1 MGRAQQERRKLYVDG
16 IERQRSR
23 NLVHHKAAFLL
34 KGTAAQPHL
43 QSCVGIEER
52 VDAQCQR
59 RECDMIIVES
69 AFLRTL
75 KVVVIGEGSFTP
87 VERAHLILV
96 LGKVDKYGGN
106 VRTSE
111 SDSHLQRVARH
122 VHRDVG
128 MVGMQP
134 LEGYAPYGFA
144 LRGVF
149 GDSVAKAHVN
159 VGTRKTQ
166 RAERNIRI
174 GKPYSTGTEAQA
186 PHPTANTGGRY
197 ELCRIDLGVQQFHA
211 LHVNPLIEE
220 RHKLNASHKKAGIGN
235 GVGHALERVVR
246 LCGKEAVHTKVERE
260 T

>member
-1 MGRAQQERRKLYVDG
+1 
-16 IERQRSR
+16 
-23 NLVHHKAAFLL
+23 
-34 KGTAAQPHL
+34 
-43 QSCVGIEER
+43 
-52 VDAQCQR
+52 
-59 RECDMIIVES
+59 MIIVES
-69 AFLRTL
+69 AFLWTL
-75 KVVVIGEGSFTP
+75 KVVIIGKGSFTP

-106 VRTSE
+106 VRTFK

-134 LEGYAPYGFA
+134 LEGYAPYVFA

-186 PHPTANTGGRY
+186 PHPTANTGGRN
-197 ELCRIDLGVQQFHA
+197 ELCRIELGVQQLHA
-211 LHVNPLIEE
+211 LHVHPLIEE
-220 RHKLNASHKKAGIGN
+220 RHELNASHKKAGIGN
-235 GVGHALERVVR
+235 GVGHALERVVG
-246 LCGKEAVHTKVERE
+246 LCGNEAIHTKVERE
-260 T
+260 TQAHTLHADAHVHGVRSIGCHLLHRPVLHRRHV